1 MTDVLETAMKYRTR
15 LKSEL
20 TKVEEFLQMAE
31 SFSREINSEDR
42 VTFFTN
48 GPGNTTMALKQPV
61 VERPRSV
68 TNGAATA

>member
-1 MTDVLETAMKYRTR
+1 MTNVLETAMKYRTR

-31 SFSREINSEDR
+31 TFSREISSDER

-48 GPGNTTMALKQPV
+48 GFGNTATPKQPV
-61 VERPRSV
+61 AERPRTL
-68 TNGAATA
+68 TNGTATA

>member
-1 MTDVLETAMKYRTR
+1 MKYRTR

-20 TKVEEFLQMAE
+20 TKVEDFLQMAE
-31 SFSREINSEDR
+31 TFSREVNSEDR

-48 GPGNTTMALKQPV
+48 GSATPKQPAA
-61 VERPRSV
+61 ERPRAV

>member
-1 MTDVLETAMKYRTR
+1 MSDVLETAIKYRTR

-31 SFSREINSEDR
+31 TFSREIGSEGR

-48 GPGNTTMALKQPV
+48 GSDNTMPLKQPV
-61 VERPRSV
+61 AERPRPV